1 MASLLYR
8 FGTGIRETGQAL
20 QKLGA
25 SLEGNYSFREQC
37 TSLSLSLSDH
47 SPLLPPAA
55 CRVFPP
61 AYDERRPFARSL
73 QHPSHPLTD

>member
-37 TSLSLSLSDH
+37 TSLSLSLS
-47 SPLLPPAA
+47 L
-55 CRVFPP
+55 
-61 AYDERRPFARSL
+61 SL
-73 QHPSHPLTD
+73 

>member
-37 TSLSLSLSDH
+37 TSLSLSLTIRRCSH
-47 SPLLPPAA
+47 LPPAVSS
-55 CRVFPP
+55 RLPMMR
-61 AYDERRPFARSL
+61 DGRLLARCSIL
-73 QHPSHPLTD
+73 LTH

>member
-25 SLEGNYSFREQC
+25 SMEGNYSFREQC
-37 TSLSLSLSDH
+37 TSLSLSLSLSLTIH
-47 SPLLPPAA
+47 RCSRLLP
-55 CRVFPP
+55 
-61 AYDERRPFARSL
+61 
-73 QHPSHPLTD
+73 TD